1 MPLTNFNQTPASG
14 WKGLIRYWN
23 NDFVA
28 ALSVTLVALPL
39 ALGIAVASDAP
50 PIAGLISVVVG
61 GLVTTFIRGGH
72 ISINGPSKAL
82 IVVSLVASESLS
94 SGGESGFPY
103 VMAAFAIS
111 GAIHVVLG
119 VLRLGKLGHIVPSA
133 AIYGLLAAIGLII
146 IGTQVHVALGVEATS
161 HKPLDML
168 MDIPQS
174 ILALNPL
181 VTAVSIVGLAILI
194 LYPKTENRYIRQIPA
209 PMWVLF
215 VTIPLFMLFRWWAP
229 QAGLEKLVSTDY
241 LIQLPEHL
249 TEGLVFPDFS
259 KIDQPIFWVMVLLI
273 TLLLSLES
281 LVSAK
286 ATDKLDPYRRKTNLN
301 DDLIGTGLGTL
312 VSAMVGGIP
321 VSTSILSSTVNINN
335 GAKTRWSNVYVG
347 AIVLIFVLFL
357 RPFMQTIPLAALAA
371 ILIFTGYKLTSPK
384 VFKNAY
390 LKGWEQVT
398 ILVITSVSSLVF
410 GLVPGLFLGI
420 VFTLVVHYVRS
431 GIPFPLFVRYLRRPY
446 IKIVQE
452 RKRTYLFKLK
462 GVINFFNMLQ
472 LQQKIRDLGS
482 DKHIILDFSHARIV
496 DLTVLEYIHEY
507 AEKYSQQGGEFHF
520 TGLDIHETSSH
531 HPHALHVLRAPEPH
545 KVRLTRR
552 QIALKQLA
560 RAQRWSYDP
569 AIHWDVSD
577 LDQFLFFKT
586 RPVEFTKNQLAGSYE
601 NSGVQWKICDLTLK
615 NGFISFETYRL
626 TVEVLS
632 LPFEIPV
639 FSLEEESFL
648 DRMSLLTEHEDID
661 FKEYEQFS
669 RKFLLQGV
677 DEESIRKFFSP
688 ALVRF
693 FETGDIY
700 HLESNGT
707 EILIFRHL
715 RLISA
720 QELQKMVG
728 YSEKLVHKLQ
738 EAVLQ
743 SVP

>member
-1 MPLTNFNQTPASG
+1 M
-14 WKGLIRYWN
+14 
-23 NDFVA
+23 A

-50 PIAGLISVVVG
+50 PMAGLISVVVG

-82 IVVSLVASESLS
+82 IVVSLVASDSLS
-94 SGGESGFPY
+94 NGAESGFPY
-103 VMAAFAIS
+103 VMAAFAVS

-146 IGTQVHVALGVEATS
+146 IGTQVHVALGVEAIS
-161 HKPLDML
+161 HKPLAML

-181 VTAVSIVGLAILI
+181 VTTVSVVGLAILI

-229 QAGLEKLVSTDY
+229 QAGLEKLVDTDY
-241 LIQLPEHL
+241 LIQLPQHL

-259 KIDQPIFWVMVLLI
+259 KIDQPIFWVMVFLI
-273 TLLLSLES
+273 TLLLALES

-301 DDLIGTGLGTL
+301 DDLIGVGLGTL
-312 VSAMVGGIP
+312 VSAMIGGIP
-321 VSTSILSSTVNINN
+321 VSTSILCSAVNINN
-335 GAKTRWSNVYVG
+335 AAKTRWSNLYVG
-347 AIVLIFVLFL
+347 AIVLVFVLFF

-371 ILIFTGYKLTSPK
+371 ILIFMGYKLTSPK
-384 VFKNAY
+384 VFRNAY

-398 ILVITSVSSLVF
+398 ILVVTLISSLVF
-410 GLVPGLFLGI
+410 GLVPGLFIGI
-420 VFTLVVHYVRS
+420 LFTLVVHYLRS
-431 GIPFPLFVRYLRRPY
+431 GIPFPLFIRYLKTPY
-446 IKIVQE
+446 IKIIQE
-452 RKRTYLFKLK
+452 RKRTYLFKMK
-462 GVINFFNMLQ
+462 GVINFFNVLQ
-472 LQQKIRDLGS
+472 LQKKIRSLGS
-482 DKHIILDFSHARIV
+482 DKHIILDFSHTRIV

-507 AEKYSQQGGEFHF
+507 AEKYSQEGGEFHF

-552 QIALKQLA
+552 QMALKQLA
-560 RAQRWSYDP
+560 RSQRWSYDP
-569 AIHWDVSD
+569 AINWDVSD
-577 LDQFLFFKT
+577 LDAFLFFKT
-586 RPVEFTKNQLAGSYE
+586 RPVEFTKNQLAGSYKD
-601 NSGVQWKICDLTLK
+601 SGVQWKICDITLK
-615 NGFISFETYRL
+615 NGFIAFETHRL

-632 LPFEIPV
+632 LPFGIPV

-648 DRMSLLTEHEDID
+648 DRMSLMTDHQDIE

-669 RKFLLQGV
+669 RKFLLQGP

-688 ALVRF
+688 TLVHF
-693 FETGDIY
+693 FEKGDIY
-700 HLESNGT
+700 HLESNGQ
-707 EILIFRHL
+707 EILIFRNL

-720 QELQKMVG
+720 QEVQKMVG

-743 SVP
+743 SVS